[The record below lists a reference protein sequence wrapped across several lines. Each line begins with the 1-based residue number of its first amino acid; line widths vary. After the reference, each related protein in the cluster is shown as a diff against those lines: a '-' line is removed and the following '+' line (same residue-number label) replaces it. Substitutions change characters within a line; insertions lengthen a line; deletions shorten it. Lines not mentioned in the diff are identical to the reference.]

1 MSDTQLPTVLL
12 DTSRLAGRFVKGR
25 RATGVDR
32 VCLAYQNRYRGI
44 AKAVVGAGARQ
55 RIVSRWASQRLF
67 DMLGSAADSAH
78 ASQTWAGRIDR
89 AARLAAILAPSLW
102 ARGGGGPSLLMI
114 NVGHNG
120 VDQPG
125 YARWLACGA
134 ATPVF
139 MVHDLIPITHAE
151 FARPNER
158 VRHQHR
164 IRTMLRTAGGLV
176 LNSRATL
183 DALHRHAN
191 DERIAMPPTVV
202 SPLGVDLHGRDFGGG
217 AAAEPPL
224 PGRRA
229 GDAGRPYFV
238 MLGTIEARKNHWFV
252 LQLWRRLVEALGD
265 GAPQLV
271 IIGQR
276 GWEAEGANDM
286 LERCESLRGVVIERS
301 SCADAELAGWLGHAH
316 GLLFPSFAE
325 GFGLPLAE
333 SLAFGTP
340 VIASDLP
347 VFREIA
353 DECSGAAPGVRY
365 VDPLD
370 GIGWMQAVLAQARL
384 PQAAL
389 AAQRQ
394 QIRRTFRPPTW
405 DQHFG
410 LVDDFLDR
418 VRRLPLRI
426 RP

>member
-1 MSDTQLPTVLL
+1 MSDPQSPTVLL
-12 DTSRLAGRFVKGR
+12 DTSRLAGRYVKGR

-32 VCLAYQNRYRGI
+32 VCLAYQNRYRGV
-44 AKAVVGAGARQ
+44 ANAVVGAGARQ
-55 RIVSRWASQRLF
+55 RIVGRAASQRLF
-67 DMLGSAADSAH
+67 EMLGRAADSAQTT
-78 ASQTWAGRIDR
+78 QTWAGRIDR
-89 AARLAAILAPSLW
+89 AARLAAILAPALW
-102 ARGGGGPSLLMI
+102 TRGGGGTAPLMI

-120 VDQPG
+120 VDRPG
-125 YARWLACGA
+125 YARWLAAGA

-164 IRTMLRTAGGLV
+164 IRTMLKTAGGLV

-183 DALHRHAN
+183 DALHRHAD
-191 DERIAMPPTVV
+191 DERIALPPTVV
-202 SPLGVDLHGRDFGGG
+202 SPLGVDLHGRDGAGG
-217 AAAEPPL
+217 AAAEPPM
-224 PGRRA
+224 PSRRA

-252 LQLWRRLVEALGD
+252 LQLWRRLVEALGAR
-265 GAPQLV
+265 APQLL

-276 GWEAEGANDM
+276 GWEAEGAKGM

-301 SCADAELAGWLGHAH
+301 SCADAELAGWLRHAH

-333 SLAFGTP
+333 ALAFGTP

-353 DECSGAAPGVRY
+353 DASTGAAPGVRY

-370 GIGWMQAVLAQARL
+370 GIGWMQAVLAQTRL
-384 PQAAL
+384 PAAAL
-389 AAQRQ
+389 AVQRQ

-405 DQHFG
+405 EQHFG
-410 LVDDFLDR
+410 VVDDFFDGL
-418 VRRLPLRI
+418 RRLPR
-426 RP
+426 RASA